1 MHHFENEIPRM
12 YDLMNLETGAML
24 TRNHRMTE
32 SEATQKNYAL
42 RLNSSRLK
50 YVPQSNSVERD

>member
-1 MHHFENEIPRM
+1 MHHLENETLHT

-24 TRNHRMTE
+24 TRNHRMTK
-32 SEATQKNYAL
+32 SEAVEKNYAL
-42 RLNSSRLK
+42 RLNSLRLK